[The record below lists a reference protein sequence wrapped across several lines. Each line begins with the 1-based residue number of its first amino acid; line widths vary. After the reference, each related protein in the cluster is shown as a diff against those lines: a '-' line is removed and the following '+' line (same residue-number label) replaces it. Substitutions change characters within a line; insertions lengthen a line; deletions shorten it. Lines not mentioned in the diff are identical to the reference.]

1 MSRDQ
6 LIAMLRARYPEMCDR
21 FGVASLWIF
30 GSASRD
36 ELGEDSD
43 VDLMVSFNGRATFD
57 RYFGLKLYLE
67 ELLGRPVDLATERM
81 LKPRLRRRIESEL
94 LRVA

>member
-1 MSRDQ
+1 MSRDE
-6 LIAMLRARYPEMCDR
+6 IVATLRARCPEMADR
-21 FGVASLWIF
+21 FGMASLWIF

-36 ELGEDSD
+36 ELNEHSD
-43 VDLMVSFNGRATFD
+43 VDLMVAFQGRATFD
-57 RYFGLKLYLE
+57 GYFGLKLFLE
-67 ELLGRPVDLATERM
+67 EILGRPVDLATERM